1 MQLRSGRTTINTIT
15 SRNLR
20 RGSRNLDEFAERRR
34 YQQYQQYQEQQKRIE
49 ETIYDEDDEY
59 EINDTNNT
67 NLLKSKIKT
76 IFNKTK
82 HLVYLNKFQN
92 EKKFSYTQRIQ
103 TIMEIYELY
112 RYNMDYLIEYFNH
125 HDINSKRIARII
137 YDKGLELRVAM
148 HKHSLKRTR
157 SENKLYYECDTLI
170 KFVTYMINYYIL
182 ELPRPRN

>member
-1 MQLRSGRTTINTIT
+1 LYKI
-15 SRNLR
+15 
-20 RGSRNLDEFAERRR
+20 
-34 YQQYQQYQEQQKRIE
+34 RIE
-49 ETIYDEDDEY
+49 ETIYDEEDEY
-59 EINDTNNT
+59 EINDTNNDT
-67 NLLKSKIKT
+67 NNKNLLKSKIKT

-125 HDINSKRIARII
+125 YDINSKRLARII